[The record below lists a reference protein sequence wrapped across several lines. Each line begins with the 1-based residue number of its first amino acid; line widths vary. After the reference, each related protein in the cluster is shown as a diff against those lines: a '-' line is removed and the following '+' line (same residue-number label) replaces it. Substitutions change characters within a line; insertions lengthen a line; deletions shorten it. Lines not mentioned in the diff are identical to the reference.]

1 MRPIELVLLLIP
13 TEDGH
18 HSRDHEE
25 AAGRETSTN
34 SKSLWGETKPEVHR
48 RQQVPP
54 QIANYCTGIHFST
67 RGHVAVL
74 RKGKLMNQQKVFS
87 GFLSAYLI
95 SFPSHYE
102 MISQNI
108 QKNKTQKNARRHSLR
123 RNFFSADPPELNPE
137 QMGHS
142 GLMSHSRRLP
152 RYGWLEANGTIF
164 FAFFLLFFKM

>member
-1 MRPIELVLLLIP
+1 MLAGVCGRPLIWLKVWSSFKRWNVSFRLKTKVTFSVCGSMRPIELVLLLIP

-48 RQQVPP
+48 QQQVPP

-67 RGHVAVL
+67 WGHVAVL
-74 RKGKLMNQQKVFS
+74 RKGKLINQQKVFS

-95 SFPSHYE
+95 SFSSHYE
-102 MISQNI
+102 MISQNSPEI
-108 QKNKTQKNARRHSLR
+108 NK
-123 RNFFSADPPELNPE
+123 
-137 QMGHS
+137 
-142 GLMSHSRRLP
+142 
-152 RYGWLEANGTIF
+152 
-164 FAFFLLFFKM
+164 